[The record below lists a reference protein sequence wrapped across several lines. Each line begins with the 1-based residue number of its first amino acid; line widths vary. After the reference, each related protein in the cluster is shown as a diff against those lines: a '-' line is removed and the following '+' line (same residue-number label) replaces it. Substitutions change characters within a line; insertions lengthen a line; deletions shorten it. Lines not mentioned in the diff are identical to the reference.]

1 MDTLLFEIDL
11 ANISLPREERR
22 DASKLY
28 NPMTVG
34 DLTTLDNTTPWLD
47 YINKLLSPEIIQV
60 QQGVMETRSYRML
73 AQQIMAFIALT

>member
-34 DLTTLDNTTPWLD
+34 ELTSLDNTTPWLD

-60 QQGVMETRSYRML
+60 Q
-73 AQQIMAFIALT
+73 